1 MSDARDEPSGLDA
14 HCARILAEHGCAS
27 LSLAVARGDE
37 LVLTRAYGFADTA
50 ARRPATP
57 ETVYGLASVTKAFT
71 ATAVQL
77 AAADGVLDLD
87 SPVPAGPARAGAVT
101 GAEAPEMPTAR
112 QLLCHRG
119 GFPTYYDF
127 HYDARRDP
135 GPLPIDCDRYR
146 ALRRRPGAGFEYSN
160 LGYRELGRL
169 LEAATGRSLGDL
181 LHERIAEPL
190 GLTGFHFGPAPA
202 NPTPASPTPGSPTT
216 GRPAVDGVAGR
227 YTVDGR
233 AYDLCHTNHP
243 AAGAGWAT
251 AGDVA
256 LFARNV
262 SSLLGSAAADPYDD
276 ALPINDRLGYGLG
289 RIVSYGPGPEVHSH
303 GGGMGGVAAMMVD
316 VPEHELS
323 VAVLTNS
330 TGKGARDAVLDLLM
344 AHLVP
349 GFDRELVSP
358 VTEFERP
365 MALAEGAWAG
375 AIDTAEGS
383 VPLSVA
389 VTAGQQVRLR
399 LGDLP
404 PVTVPATAT
413 DRCALRAVAPLQL
426 PTADARL
433 NSPSLGLELRLRDG
447 DLTGRAIAFKNGDRE
462 GRLGSFLPHDCTL
475 SPA

>member
-1 MSDARDEPSGLDA
+1 MADARNEPSGLDA
-14 HCARILAEHGCAS
+14 HCARILTEHGCAS

-77 AAADGVLDLD
+77 AAFDGSLDLD
-87 SPVPAGPARAGAVT
+87 VPVPAGFAQGDADT
-101 GAEAPEMPTAR
+101 DAEAPALPTAR
-112 QLLCHRG
+112 QLLRHRG

-135 GPLPIDCDRYR
+135 GPLPIECDRYR
-146 ALRRRPGAGFEYSN
+146 ALRRRPGAEFEYSN

-169 LEAATGRSLGDL
+169 LETATGRSLGDL

-190 GLTGFHFGPAPA
+190 GLTGFRFG
-202 NPTPASPTPGSPTT
+202 PTPGSPAPGSPTPD
-216 GRPAVDGVAGR
+216 RPAADGVAGR

-233 AYDLCHTNHP
+233 AYGSCHTNHP
-243 AAGAGWAT
+243 AATAAWAT

-256 LFARNV
+256 LFARNA
-262 SSLLGSAAADPYDD
+262 SSLLGSAAADAHDD

-289 RIVSYGPGPEVHSH
+289 RVVSHGPGPVVHSH

-330 TGKGARDAVLDLLM
+330 TGKAARDAVLDLLM

-375 AIDTAEGS
+375 AIDTVEGS
-383 VPLSVA
+383 VALSA
-389 VTAGQQVRLR
+389 TMTAGQQVRLR

-413 DRCALRAVAPLQL
+413 NRCDLRAVAPLQL
-426 PTADARL
+426 PTVDARL
-433 NSPSLGLELRLRDG
+433 NSPSLGLELQLCDG
-447 DLTGRAIAFKNGDRE
+447 DLTGRAVAYKNGDRE
-462 GRLGSFLPHDCTL
+462 GHLGSFLPHACTL
-475 SPA
+475 GPA